1 MRRDVI
7 ETHAGGMWLWLLQRV
22 TAVVLVV
29 GLAVHLIVLH
39 AFNLGDLS
47 YDNVAARVAS
57 WFFAAVDL
65 SLLGA
70 GLFHALNGTRMV
82 LLDYGFTGSN
92 RKVLAA
98 VLWVV
103 GVVAFAYGT
112 WALWPW
118 LTA

>member
-1 MRRDVI
+1 MRQELI
-7 ETHAGGMWLWLLQRV
+7 QEHQGGMWLWLLQRV

-39 AFNLGDLS
+39 AFNLGELTF
-47 YDNVAARVAS
+47 DNVAARVAS

-82 LLDYGFTGSN
+82 LLDYGFSGGS
-92 RKVLAA
+92 RKVLGAI
-98 VLWVV
+98 LWVV
-103 GVVAFAYGT
+103 GLATFGYGA

>member
-1 MRRDVI
+1 
-7 ETHAGGMWLWLLQRV
+7 MWPWLLQRV

-29 GLAVHLIVLH
+29 GLAIHLIVLH
-39 AFNLGDLS
+39 AFNLGDLNF
-47 YDNVAARVAS
+47 DNVAARVAS

-82 LLDYGFTGSN
+82 LLDYGFAGTKRRALGI
-92 RKVLAA
+92 

-103 GVVAFAYGT
+103 GVLTFVYGT

>member
-1 MRRDVI
+1 MRQELI
-7 ETHAGGMWLWLLQRV
+7 QEHQGGMWLWLLQRV

-39 AFNLGDLS
+39 AFNLGELTF
-47 YDNVAARVAS
+47 DNVAARVAS

-82 LLDYGFTGSN
+82 LLDYGFSGEVARCWGRSSGW
-92 RKVLAA
+92 
-98 VLWVV
+98 WV
-103 GVVAFAYGT
+103 
-112 WALWPW
+112 WRPSD
-118 LTA
+118 TAPGPSGRG